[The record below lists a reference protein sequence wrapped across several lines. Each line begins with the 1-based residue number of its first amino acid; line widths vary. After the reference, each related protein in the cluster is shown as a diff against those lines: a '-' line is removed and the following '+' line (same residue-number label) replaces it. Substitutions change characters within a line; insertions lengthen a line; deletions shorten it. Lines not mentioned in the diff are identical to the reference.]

1 MPGIVEPVVGTGDS
15 TVSAKDAE
23 KLAAMEACVRLSA
36 RNLFTNVR
44 LSSLSLSL
52 TRSPSI
58 SHRGRDEE
66 SRIERFFFP
75 FLFSCSLIYL
85 LEQKG
90 NIRLYILLHNHHLLQ

>member
-44 LSSLSLSL
+44 FFSLSLSDSL
-52 TRSPSI
+52 SLDFS
-58 SHRGRDEE
+58 
-66 SRIERFFFP
+66 ER
-75 FLFSCSLIYL
+75 
-85 LEQKG
+85 KG
-90 NIRLYILLHNHHLLQ
+90 